1 LNNKG
6 KTAAVSTGA
15 ASTGAVSTRAASTAG
30 IVGAGIGGI
39 ATAIRLANKGY
50 AVEVFEANAYPGG
63 KLSQIE
69 TNGYRFDAGPS
80 LFTMPQF
87 VDELFE
93 LSGKNPKEYFEYLK
107 LDEVCRYF
115 WEDGTKFTAD
125 SVPDKFAKD
134 AEETLGEPAKNITN
148 YLKDSELKYEVLS
161 GLFLEDSLHKLSTWT
176 SKKALRGY
184 ANMHKMGIFGTL
196 NDANEKQFEQEKTV
210 QLFNRYATYNGSDPY
225 QTPATMGIIPHLEY
239 NVGAFFPKNGMF
251 NITLSLVKLAKD
263 LGVKFHFNTKVNE
276 ILVEDGKA
284 VGVIISNCQSEF
296 IEDSIDDKRDGL
308 RQAQPDSNKGEY
320 TTPPTTNIQHR
331 KADIIVSNMD
341 VTPTYRKLMPNEKHP
356 DKILNQTKSGSGL
369 IFYWG
374 VKKTFPKL
382 GLHNIFFSDDY
393 KTEFEHQ
400 FKHKTI
406 YKDPTVYLNI
416 TSKHKSNDAPAG
428 CENWFILLNAPANE
442 GQNWDEII
450 AEARKNIIEKLN
462 RNLGID
468 LESLIEVEEI
478 LDPRS
483 IEFKT
488 SSDKGAL
495 YGNSSNNRFAAF
507 LRHANFSNKIENLY
521 FVGGSVHPGGGIPL
535 ALSSAKI
542 AAGMIERSNG
552 FQVY

>member
-1 LNNKG
+1 MNNKSR
-6 KTAAVSTGA
+6 T
-15 ASTGAVSTRAASTAG
+15 ASTSVV
-30 IVGAGIGGI
+30 VGAGIGGI
-39 ATAIRLANKGY
+39 ATAIRLVNKGY

-69 TNGYRFDAGPS
+69 NSGYRFDAGPS

-93 LSGKNPKEYFEYLK
+93 LSGKNPKDYFEYLK

-134 AEETLGEPAKNITN
+134 AEKILNEPAENITN

-196 NDANEKQFEQEKTV
+196 NGDNEQRFEQEKTV

-239 NVGAFFPKNGMF
+239 NVGAFFPKGGMYA
-251 NITLSLVKLAKD
+251 ITQSLVKLAED

-284 VGVIISNCQSEF
+284 VGLSITNNQLPITNAQGKPALGATG
-296 IEDSIDDKRDGL
+296 ED
-308 RQAQPDSNKGEY
+308 QPDWTAERFAENNPESLKSR
-320 TTPPTTNIQHR
+320 TPHPIPNIQHR
-331 KADIIVSNMD
+331 KADIVVSNMD

-374 VKKTFPKL
+374 VKKKFPKL

-416 TSKHKSNDAPAG
+416 TSKHKPDDAPEG

-450 AEARKNIIEKLN
+450 TEARKNVIEKLN

-468 LESLIEVEEI
+468 IEPLIEIEEI

-542 AAGMIERSNG
+542 AAGMIE
-552 FQVY
+552 

>member
-1 LNNKG
+1 LNNKS
-6 KTAAVSTGA
+6 KIAAV
-15 ASTGAVSTRAASTAG
+15 
-30 IVGAGIGGI
+30 VGAGIGGI

-50 AVEVFEANAYPGG
+50 VVEVFEANAYPGG
-63 KLSQIE
+63 KLSQVE
-69 TNGYRFDAGPS
+69 TDGYRFDAGPS

-93 LSGKNPKEYFEYLK
+93 LSGKNPKDYFEYLK
-107 LDEVCRYF
+107 LDEICRYF
-115 WEDGTKFTAD
+115 WEDGTQFTAD
-125 SVPDKFAKD
+125 SVPNRFAKD
-134 AEETLGEPAKNITN
+134 AEEILGEPAENITK

-176 SKKALRGY
+176 SRKALRGY

-196 NDANEKQFEQEKTV
+196 NGDNEQRFEQEKTV
-210 QLFNRYATYNGSDPY
+210 QIFNRYATYNGSDPY

-239 NVGAFFPKNGMF
+239 NVGAFFPKNGMYA
-251 NITLSLVKLAKD
+251 ITQSLVKLAED
-263 LGVKFHFNTKVNE
+263 LGVKFRFNTKVNE
-276 ILVEDGKA
+276 ILVEEGKA
-284 VGVIISNCQSEF
+284 TGIHFTES
-296 IEDSIDDKRDGL
+296 DSKN
-308 RQAQPDSNKGEY
+308 QH
-320 TTPPTTNIQHR
+320 PTTNIQHR
-331 KADIIVSNMD
+331 KADIVVSNMD
-341 VTPTYRKLMPNEKHP
+341 VTPTYRKLLPKEKHP

-374 VKKTFPKL
+374 VKKQFPEL
-382 GLHNIFFSDDY
+382 SLHNIFFSDDY

-406 YKDPTVYLNI
+406 YKDPTIYLNI
-416 TSKHKSNDAPAG
+416 TSKHKLNDAPEG

-442 GQNWDEII
+442 GQDWDKII
-450 AEARKNIIEKLN
+450 AEARKSVIEKLN

-468 LESLIEVEEI
+468 LEPLIEVEEI

-542 AAGMIERSNG
+542 AAGMIE
-552 FQVY
+552 